1 MRDNILIRMLCSIP
15 VILALLYFLP
25 FLGICLIIFR
35 YIVYYSDRR
44 RIVTP
49 YYLVSTGLIILLP
62 KLLKFIFDK
71 FEYSADNIPYFNK
84 IINSELY
91 KVDFISYSKL
101 LITVGIIFLILSS
114 IISMIVDKTKSS
126 VRSYIANQEKRNDE
140 ISRKNDLIMKEKR
153 EIAKNTNV
161 VICPYCG
168 ADNMLTAKTGTCKY
182 CRRKIESKQI

>member
-25 FLGICLIIFR
+25 FLGVCLIIFR

-91 KVDFISYSKL
+91 KVNFIDYSK
-101 LITVGIIFLILSS
+101 SES
-114 IISMIVDKTKSS
+114 QKT
-126 VRSYIANQEKRNDE
+126 RT
-140 ISRKNDLIMKEKR
+140 DLC
-153 EIAKNTNV
+153 AH
-161 VICPYCG
+161 
-168 ADNMLTAKTGTCKY
+168 A
-182 CRRKIESKQI
+182 

>member
-25 FLGICLIIFR
+25 FLGVCLIIFR

-91 KVDFISYSKL
+91 KVNFIDYSKR
-101 LITVGIIFLILSS
+101 LITVGIIFLIISS
-114 IISMIVDKTKSS
+114 IVSMIVDKTKNS
-126 VRSYIANQEKRNDE
+126 VRSYIENQEKRNAE
-140 ISRKNDLIMKEKR
+140 ISRKNDMIMKEKR

-182 CRRKIESKQI
+182 CRRKIESK

>member
-15 VILALLYFLP
+15 IILVLLYFLP
-25 FLGICLIIFR
+25 FLGVCLIIFR

-49 YYLVSTGLIILLP
+49 YYLVSTGIIILIP
-62 KLLKFIFDK
+62 KLLKFIFNS
-71 FEYSADNIPYFNK
+71 FEYNADNIPYFNK

-91 KVDFISYSKL
+91 KVNFIDYSKR
-101 LITVGIIFLILSS
+101 LITVGIIFLIISS
-114 IISMIVDKTKSS
+114 IVSMIVDKAKNSI
-126 VRSYIANQEKRNDE
+126 RSYIENQEKRNVE
-140 ISRKNDLIMKEKR
+140 ISRKNDMIMKEKR

-168 ADNMLTAKTGTCKY
+168 ADNMLTEKTGTCKF
-182 CRRKIESKQI
+182 CRRKIEGK

>member
-15 VILALLYFLP
+15 IILVLLYFLP
-25 FLGICLIIFR
+25 FLGVCLIIFR

-49 YYLVSTGLIILLP
+49 YYLVSTGIIILIP
-62 KLLKFIFDK
+62 KLLKLIFNS
-71 FEYSADNIPYFNK
+71 FEYNADNIPYFNK

-91 KVDFISYSKL
+91 KVNFIDYSKR
-101 LITVGIIFLILSS
+101 LITVGIIFLIISS
-114 IISMIVDKTKSS
+114 IVSMIVDKAKNS
-126 VRSYIANQEKRNDE
+126 VRSYIENQEKRNAE
-140 ISRKNDLIMKEKR
+140 ISRKNDMIMKEKR

-168 ADNMLTAKTGTCKY
+168 ADNMLTGKTGTCKF
-182 CRRKIESKQI
+182 CRRKIEGK

>member
-25 FLGICLIIFR
+25 FLGVCLIIFR

-49 YYLVSTGLIILLP
+49 YYLVSTGIIILIP
-62 KLLKFIFDK
+62 KLLKFIFNS
-71 FEYSADNIPYFNK
+71 FEYNADNIPYFNK

-91 KVDFISYSKL
+91 KVNFIDYSKR
-101 LITVGIIFLILSS
+101 LITVGIIFLIISS
-114 IISMIVDKTKSS
+114 IVSMIVDKAKNS
-126 VRSYIANQEKRNDE
+126 VRSYIENQEKRNAE
-140 ISRKNDLIMKEKR
+140 ISRKNDMIMKEKR

-182 CRRKIESKQI
+182 CRRKIESK

>member
-1 MRDNILIRMLCSIP
+1 MRNNILIRLLCSIP
-15 VILALLYFLP
+15 VILILLYFLP
-25 FLGICLIIFR
+25 FLGVCLIIFR

-62 KLLKFIFDK
+62 KLLKFLFDK
-71 FEYSADNIPYFNK
+71 FEYSAVNIPYFNK

-182 CRRKIESKQI
+182 CRRKIESK

>member
-15 VILALLYFLP
+15 IILVLLYFLP
-25 FLGICLIIFR
+25 FLGVCLIIFR

-49 YYLVSTGLIILLP
+49 YYLVSTGIIILIP
-62 KLLKFIFDK
+62 KLLKFIFNS
-71 FEYSADNIPYFNK
+71 FEYNADNIPYFNK

-91 KVDFISYSKL
+91 KVNFIDYSKR
-101 LITVGIIFLILSS
+101 LITVGIIFLIISS
-114 IISMIVDKTKSS
+114 IVSMIVDKAKNS
-126 VRSYIANQEKRNDE
+126 VRSYIENQEKRNAE
-140 ISRKNDLIMKEKR
+140 ISRKNDMIMKEKR

-168 ADNMLTAKTGTCKY
+168 ADNMLTGKTGTCKF
-182 CRRKIESKQI
+182 CRRKIEGK

>member
-1 MRDNILIRMLCSIP
+1 MRDNILIRLLCSIP
-15 VILALLYFLP
+15 IILILLYFHP
-25 FLGICLIIFR
+25 FLGVCLIIFR

-49 YYLVSTGLIILLP
+49 YYLVSTGLIILIP
-62 KLLKFIFDK
+62 KLLNYVFNL

-91 KVDFISYSKL
+91 KVNFIDYSKR
-101 LITVGIIFLILSS
+101 LITVGIIFLIISS
-114 IISMIVDKTKSS
+114 IVSMIVDKTKNS
-126 VRSYIANQEKRNDE
+126 VRSYIENQEKRNAE
-140 ISRKNDLIMKEKR
+140 ISRKNDMIMKEKR

-182 CRRKIESKQI
+182 CRRKIESK

>member
-15 VILALLYFLP
+15 IILVLLYFLP
-25 FLGICLIIFR
+25 FLGVCLIIFR

-49 YYLVSTGLIILLP
+49 YYLVSTGLILLIP
-62 KLLKFIFDK
+62 KLLKFIFNS
-71 FEYSADNIPYFNK
+71 FEYNADNIPYFNK

-91 KVDFISYSKL
+91 KVNFIDYSKR
-101 LITVGIIFLILSS
+101 LITVGIIFLIISS
-114 IISMIVDKTKSS
+114 IVSMIVDKAKNS
-126 VRSYIANQEKRNDE
+126 VRSYIENQEKRNAE
-140 ISRKNDLIMKEKR
+140 ISRKNDMIMKEKR

-168 ADNMLTAKTGTCKY
+168 ADNMLIGKTGTCKF
-182 CRRKIESKQI
+182 CRRKIEGK

>member
-15 VILALLYFLP
+15 IILVLLYFLP
-25 FLGICLIIFR
+25 FLGVCLIIFR

-49 YYLVSTGLIILLP
+49 YYLVSTGIIILIP
-62 KLLKFIFDK
+62 KLLKFIFNS
-71 FEYSADNIPYFNK
+71 FEYNADNIPYFNK

-91 KVDFISYSKL
+91 KVNFIDYSKR
-101 LITVGIIFLILSS
+101 LITVGIIFLIISS
-114 IISMIVDKTKSS
+114 IVSMIVDKAKNS
-126 VRSYIANQEKRNDE
+126 VRSYIENQEKRNAE
-140 ISRKNDLIMKEKR
+140 ISRKNDMIMKEKR

-168 ADNMLTAKTGTCKY
+168 ADNMLTGKTGTCKF
-182 CRRKIESKQI
+182 CRRKIAGK